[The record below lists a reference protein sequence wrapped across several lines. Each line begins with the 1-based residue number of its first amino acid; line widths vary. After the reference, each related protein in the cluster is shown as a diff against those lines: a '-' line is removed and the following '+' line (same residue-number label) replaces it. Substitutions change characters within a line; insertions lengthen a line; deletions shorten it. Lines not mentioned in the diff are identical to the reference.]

1 MLIRL
6 FNGLGIM
13 AGEQGPKL
21 FKRRVLGR
29 KAIRN
34 LRTEAEGLLGGAK
47 TNAVSQAEVE
57 DGSTIYI
64 FERVALLSRRKDT
77 LFPTLLNNILDSMPS
92 AVVDMGAI
100 PFVCNGADVMAP
112 GIVEVEGDF
121 PEGGLLVIRDVRHRK
136 ALAVGKAML
145 SSEEMRNKD
154 KGKVI
159 VNLHHVGDKIW
170 SAIS

>member
-1 MLIRL
+1 
-6 FNGLGIM
+6 M

-29 KAIRN
+29 KAIKS
-34 LRTEAEGLLGGAK
+34 LRAEAGGLLEGAE

-64 FERVALLSRRKDT
+64 FERVALLARKKDA
-77 LFPTLLNNILDSMPS
+77 LFPTLLNKVLDSMPS

-112 GIVEVEGDF
+112 GIVEIQGDF
-121 PEGGLLVIRDVRHRK
+121 PEEGLLVIRDVRHGK
-136 ALAVGKAML
+136 ALAVGRAIIP
-145 SSEEMRNKD
+145 SDEMREKG